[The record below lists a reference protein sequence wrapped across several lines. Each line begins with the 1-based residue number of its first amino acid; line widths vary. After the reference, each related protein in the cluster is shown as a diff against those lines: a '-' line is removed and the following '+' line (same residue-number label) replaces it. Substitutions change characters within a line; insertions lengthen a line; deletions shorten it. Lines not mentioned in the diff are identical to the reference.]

1 MIIHTPPLTIQLLKI
16 LLGFSIAKQSTLL
29 TLQFR
34 ACLDGYSCQIAME
47 AWMNFA
53 NHIQDYY
60 NDAFARAIYGR

>member
-1 MIIHTPPLTIQLLKI
+1 
-16 LLGFSIAKQSTLL
+16 
-29 TLQFR
+29 LQFR

-60 NDAFARAIYGR
+60 NDALHGQFMVAKDRIEIRLSDRFLQLFYNLGRH